1 MRAEAMWC
9 ADGSSFI
16 KDCTRYA
23 RAAVTIE
30 DEVLWTEALSP
41 GISAQ
46 RAELIALTKALQSRK
61 D

>member
-1 MRAEAMWC
+1 MCC

-23 RAAVTIE
+23 GAAVM